1 MINTAHDADGSLSMS
16 SCNWN
21 ITDYTPSEG
30 DPEYNVRQSLGRAL
44 EEWRKDVVGCFSVFI
59 YSNHSV
65 SEQYVMTDHL
75 FTPPIAETRTFRSRR
90 PK

>member
-44 EEWRKDVVGCFSVFI
+44 EEWRKDVVGCL
-59 YSNHSV
+59 SV
-65 SEQYVMTDHL
+65 SFPFSFIQIIVYPSNM
-75 FTPPIAETRTFRSRR
+75 S
-90 PK
+90 